1 MRIGRGAQTLL
12 AETPCGGARRGAR
25 VDEMTGRTVVV
36 TGATSGIGYETA
48 LQLGRMGARVL
59 VHGRTLD
66 RAVHATEALERQ
78 GPEGAYVPLAANLAS
93 LSEIRDL
100 AAQIE
105 RATARLDVLVN
116 NAGTYMPGRVL
127 TADGNETTF
136 AVNHLAP
143 FTLTGL
149 LNRLLLES
157 APARI
162 VTVSSVA
169 HFRGDTPLGD
179 PTYARGYDAYQA
191 YADSKLANVLFAFE
205 CASRLAGTDVT
216 SNTLHPG
223 VIDTEL
229 LHAGFP
235 GQTGASPSVGAA
247 TSVYLASSA
256 EVEDTT
262 GRYFVNQ
269 HPAHPAPAVADQG
282 LRESLWQLSEELTGV
297 GVR

>member
-1 MRIGRGAQTLL
+1 M
-12 AETPCGGARRGAR
+12 
-25 VDEMTGRTVVV
+25 DDMTGKTVVV

-48 LQLGRMGARVL
+48 LQLGRMGASVL

-66 RAVHATEALERQ
+66 RAVEAADALEQ
-78 GPEGAYVPLAANLAS
+78 AAHGGAFIPIAADLAS
-93 LSEIRDL
+93 LSDIRDL

-116 NAGTYMPGRVL
+116 NAGAYMAERAL
-127 TADGNETTF
+127 TVDGNETTF
-136 AVNHLAP
+136 AVNHLAA

-169 HFRGDTPLGD
+169 HFRGDVPLGD
-179 PTYARGYDAYQA
+179 PTYARSYDAYQT

-205 CASRLAGTDVT
+205 CASRFAGTDVT

-223 VIDTEL
+223 VIETKL

-235 GQTGASPSVGAA
+235 GQTGASPSMGAA
-247 TSVYLASSA
+247 TSVYLASSP

-269 HPAHPAPAVADQG
+269 HPAHPAAMATDQG